1 VKVLFYRPD
10 EGGDR
15 LRGRR
20 SVVAM
25 RINGVC
31 FYSGEERMRRGAS
44 YLEGN
49 GSATL
54 GSCEGSGRRCA
65 AEIV

>member
-1 VKVLFYRPD
+1 
-10 EGGDR
+10 
-15 LRGRR
+15 
-20 SVVAM
+20 VAM

-54 GSCEGSGRRCA
+54 GSCEGGGRRCA